1 VNLTLSRGEHMS
13 VTVGPGPWRSRVIAV
28 TCVTA
33 AVLSGPST
41 AQSPQRFD
49 LRIEHGRLAGNLKT
63 IRVGRNDAVEI
74 TWSADRRTV
83 LHLHGYDIQTTVEAG
98 QPQIMSF
105 LARATGRFPIETH
118 DGQDTVLL
126 YLEVHPR

>member
-1 VNLTLSRGEHMS
+1 MS
-13 VTVGPGPWRSRVIAV
+13 VRVGPSDSWLLRVIGV

-33 AVLSGPST
+33 AVLSGSSRAA

-63 IRVGRNDAVEI
+63 IQVRRNDAVEI

-83 LHLHGYDIQTTVEAG
+83 LHLHGYDIETTVEPG
-98 QPQIMSF
+98 QPQTMAF
-105 LARATGRFPIETH
+105 LARATGRFPIERH
-118 DGQDTVLL
+118 DGQHTVML

>member
-1 VNLTLSRGEHMS
+1 M
-13 VTVGPGPWRSRVIAV
+13 AV

-33 AVLSGPST
+33 AVLSGPRT
-41 AQSPQRFD
+41 VAGQSPQRFD

-63 IRVGRNDAVEI
+63 IRVRRNDAVEI

-83 LHLHGYDIQTTVEAG
+83 LHLHGYDIETTVEAG
-98 QPQIMSF
+98 QPQTMSF

-118 DGQDTVLL
+118 DGQDTVVL

>member
-1 VNLTLSRGEHMS
+1 
-13 VTVGPGPWRSRVIAV
+13 VIAL

-33 AVLSGPST
+33 AVLSGPPP
-41 AQSPQRFD
+41 AAAESPQRFA
-49 LRIEHGRLAGNLKT
+49 LRIEHGRLAGNLKA
-63 IRVGRNDAVEI
+63 IRVRRNDAVEI

-118 DGQDTVLL
+118 DGQHTILL
-126 YLEVHPR
+126 YVEVHPR